1 MWNFTWNT
9 DGTLDA
15 IEVEADTEP
24 ANGWEESINEIFQR
38 AFVSTIEAK
47 KVKVFRRNQFAY
59 FGPPLDGEYYISGW
73 RLAPANPEN
82 SVPFHEQVIY
92 LDRYVE
98 AIDKAHTIPIGMVE
112 ARRIATLLSLF
123 LDKGFYSVQPEHRWV
138 ILGEGKAEFLQ
149 LGYI

>member
-47 KVKVFRRNQFAY
+47 KVKFSEETSSR
-59 FGPPLDGEYYISGW
+59 I
-73 RLAPANPEN
+73 LALP
-82 SVPFHEQVIY
+82 
-92 LDRYVE
+92 
-98 AIDKAHTIPIGMVE
+98 
-112 ARRIATLLSLF
+112 
-123 LDKGFYSVQPEHRWV
+123 
-138 ILGEGKAEFLQ
+138 
-149 LGYI
+149 